1 MKKDR
6 KIKSAGMS
14 DRDKNLLFIVGGILL
29 VVLVIQFGFRNFLA
43 ENKEQ
48 KATKAALEAELKELD
63 VIQKNEKEY
72 TAQTEEWKKKTKEYY
87 KEFPAMVKARDQI
100 LYASDMEKRYDSL
113 HISKVSMEAG
123 ELVAENQEAGLS
135 VYGVP
140 EMIECT
146 VSYAQLKDWLHR
158 IPKEEERKSNKF
170 LTAGF
175 IIFIIMLL
183 MFCGYSMAKSI
194 EDYVINAKAQE
205 YQPAEINDVQKGT
218 DNIFGGA
225 SGIAP
230 EDVQQTKASQQAG
243 ETQATETPEQ

>member
-72 TAQTEEWKKKTKEYY
+72 TAQTEEKTKEYY

-158 IPKEEERKSNKF
+158 IPKEEERKSINEMV
-170 LTAGF
+170 LT
-175 IIFIIMLL
+175 L
-183 MFCGYSMAKSI
+183 
-194 EDYVINAKAQE
+194 D
-205 YQPAEINDVQKGT
+205 
-218 DNIFGGA
+218 
-225 SGIAP
+225 
-230 EDVQQTKASQQAG
+230 
-243 ETQATETPEQ
+243 

>member
-100 LYASDMEKRYDSL
+100 LYASDMEKRYDLSL
-113 HISKVSMEAG
+113 IHI
-123 ELVAENQEAGLS
+123 
-135 VYGVP
+135 
-140 EMIECT
+140 
-146 VSYAQLKDWLHR
+146 
-158 IPKEEERKSNKF
+158 
-170 LTAGF
+170 
-175 IIFIIMLL
+175 
-183 MFCGYSMAKSI
+183 
-194 EDYVINAKAQE
+194 
-205 YQPAEINDVQKGT
+205 
-218 DNIFGGA
+218 
-225 SGIAP
+225 
-230 EDVQQTKASQQAG
+230 
-243 ETQATETPEQ
+243 

>member
-113 HISKVSMEAG
+113 RITKVSMEAG

-135 VYGVP
+135 IYGVP
-140 EMIECT
+140 EILEFT
-146 VSYAQLKDWLHR
+146 VSYSQLKDWLHR
-158 IPKEEERKSNKF
+158 IPKEEERKSINEMV
-170 LTAGF
+170 LTLDEASGNLVGD
-175 IIFIIMLL
+175 IRMKQYYML
-183 MFCGYSMAKSI
+183 GTG
-194 EDYVINAKAQE
+194 EE

-243 ETQATETPEQ
+243 ETQATETLEQ

>member
-1 MKKDR
+1 MLFR
-6 KIKSAGMS
+6 KTRRNIPLRG
-14 DRDKNLLFIVGGILL
+14 KNG
-29 VVLVIQFGFRNFLA
+29 
-43 ENKEQ
+43 
-48 KATKAALEAELKELD
+48 
-63 VIQKNEKEY
+63 
-72 TAQTEEWKKKTKEYY
+72 EYY

-158 IPKEEERKSNKF
+158 IPKEEERKSINEMV
-170 LTAGF
+170 LTLDEASGNLVGD
-175 IIFIIMLL
+175 IRMKQYYML
-183 MFCGYSMAKSI
+183 GTG
-194 EDYVINAKAQE
+194 EE

>member
-63 VIQKNEKEY
+63 VIQ
-72 TAQTEEWKKKTKEYY
+72 KKTKEYY

-158 IPKEEERKSNKF
+158 IPKEEERKSINEMV
-170 LTAGF
+170 LTLDEASGNLVGD
-175 IIFIIMLL
+175 IRMKQYYML
-183 MFCGYSMAKSI
+183 GTG
-194 EDYVINAKAQE
+194 EE
-205 YQPAEINDVQKGT
+205 YQPAEINDVQKAT
-218 DNIFGGA
+218 ANIFGGA

-243 ETQATETPEQ
+243 EPQATETPEQ

>member
-158 IPKEEERKSNKF
+158 IPKEEERKSINEMV
-170 LTAGF
+170 LTLDEASGNLVGD
-175 IIFIIMLL
+175 IRMKQYYML
-183 MFCGYSMAKSI
+183 GTG
-194 EDYVINAKAQE
+194 EE
-205 YQPAEINDVQKGT
+205 YQPAEINDVQ
-218 DNIFGGA
+218 
-225 SGIAP
+225 
-230 EDVQQTKASQQAG
+230 
-243 ETQATETPEQ
+243 

>member
-6 KIKSAGMS
+6 KVKSAGMS
-14 DRDKNLLFIVGGILL
+14 ERDKNLLFIVGGILL
-29 VVLVIQFGFRNFLA
+29 VVLVVQFGFRNFLV
-43 ENKEQ
+43 ENKAQ
-48 KATKAALEAELKELD
+48 KAEKAALEAELKELD
-63 VIQKNEKEY
+63 VIQKNE
-72 TAQTEEWKKKTKEYY
+72 KEYY

-113 HISKVSMEAG
+113 RITKVSMEAG

-135 VYGVP
+135 IYGVP
-140 EMIECT
+140 EILEFT
-146 VSYAQLKDWLHR
+146 VSYSQLKDWLHR
-158 IPKEEERKSNKF
+158 IPKEEERKSINEMV
-170 LTAGF
+170 LTLDEASGNLVGD
-175 IIFIIMLL
+175 IRMKQYYML
-183 MFCGYSMAKSI
+183 GTG
-194 EDYVINAKAQE
+194 EE